1 MQIPVEI
8 TFNNVE
14 RSEAVEARIRDWV
27 EKLERVY
34 DRIVRCEVVV
44 QEPHKHH
51 HKGRQFH
58 IRVRLTVPGQ
68 EIVTSHDPG
77 PNEAHEDVY
86 VAVRDAFLA
95 TKRQLED
102 YARKS
107 LRRGDMAAAR
117 PSAGADHGRVSF
129 LDVQKD
135 WGWIDSED
143 GRRIYFHRNSVL
155 DSKIDQLNVGDEV
168 RFTEGEGEGREGP
181 QASTVE
187 VIGKNGRHAM
197 PAQEQQQTQQQQAQG
212 TRR

>member
-8 TFNNVE
+8 TFRDIE

-27 EKLERVY
+27 EKLDRTF

-44 QEPHKHH
+44 DDPHRHH
-51 HKGRQFH
+51 HKGHQYSV
-58 IRVRLTVPGQ
+58 RVRLTVPGTQ
-68 EIVTSHDPG
+68 IVSSHSPG
-77 PNEAHEDVY
+77 DDGAHTDVY

-102 YARKS
+102 YVRKT
-107 LRRGDMAAAR
+107 LHRGDVKREGNGAA
-117 PSAGADHGRVSF
+117 HGRVTF

-135 WGWIDSED
+135 WGWIEPDD

-155 DSKIDQLNVGDEV
+155 GGMDNVEVGDEV
-168 RFTEGEGEGREGP
+168 RFSEGMGDKGP

-187 VIGKNGRHAM
+187 LIGAHGRHVMTETTASST
-197 PAQEQQQTQQQQAQG
+197 ASAAAS
-212 TRR
+212 RR

>member
-8 TFNNVE
+8 TFRDIE

-27 EKLERVY
+27 EKLDRIF

-44 QEPHKHH
+44 DDPHRRH
-51 HKGRQFH
+51 HKGHQYYV
-58 IRVRLTVPGQ
+58 RVRLTVPGS
-68 EIVTSHDPG
+68 EIVSSHSPG
-77 PNEAHEDVY
+77 DDGAHEDVY

-102 YARKS
+102 YVRKS
-107 LRRGDMAAAR
+107 LHRGDIQR
-117 PSAGADHGRVSF
+117 EGNGADHGRVTF

-135 WGWIDSED
+135 WGWIEPAD

-155 DSKIDQLNVGDEV
+155 GGMDNVNVGDEV
-168 RFTEGEGEGREGP
+168 RFTEEVGNEGP

-187 VIGKNGRHAM
+187 PIGAHGRHVM
-197 PAQEQQQTQQQQAQG
+197 NEPAALSG
-212 TRR
+212 ASAAASRR